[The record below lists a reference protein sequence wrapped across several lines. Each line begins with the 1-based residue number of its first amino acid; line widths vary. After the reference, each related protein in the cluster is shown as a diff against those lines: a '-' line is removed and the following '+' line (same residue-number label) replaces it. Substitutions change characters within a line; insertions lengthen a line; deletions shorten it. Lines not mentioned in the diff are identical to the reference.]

1 MTMSKALLFSAVLAL
16 AWAQDEEPQTDE
28 EKMKKKHDEVGSYA
42 YCMEDNCYEL
52 LGVKKDAGG
61 LPIKRA
67 YRKLASEWHPD
78 KNPDPR
84 AKSLFQKYANAYE
97 VLSSPTMRE
106 NYDYLLDH
114 PYEFPGHFMRFS
126 RASYMPK
133 SDLRFVML
141 LTVLI
146 LSAMQFYF
154 LKSRY
159 EIQIKEIKR
168 SSQYQSEL
176 RKIMG
181 ASTKSSGGSA
191 KGKGVKGDKA
201 EEAKTQAEATL
212 LEEIAKEC
220 KEPQYQDTL
229 AWKLF
234 VLPLDFYYNGQAN
247 LSWFLKYTLLRGEYD
262 AEAKA
267 YLTCKALVMDDAE
280 WKQYSEV
287 EQAQLADLALWDKA
301 NLTAYEEGEGNQTVV
316 KGAKQKREE
325 RAAKRR
331 TGRFQMD

>member
-1 MTMSKALLFSAVLAL
+1 
-16 AWAQDEEPQTDE
+16 
-28 EKMKKKHDEVGSYA
+28 
-42 YCMEDNCYEL
+42 
-52 LGVKKDAGG
+52 
-61 LPIKRA
+61 
-67 YRKLASEWHPD
+67 
-78 KNPDPR
+78 
-84 AKSLFQKYANAYE
+84 
-97 VLSSPTMRE
+97 
-106 NYDYLLDH
+106 
-114 PYEFPGHFMRFS
+114 
-126 RASYMPK
+126 MPK

-168 SSQYQSEL
+168 SSQYQAEL
-176 RKIMG
+176 KKLMESG
-181 ASTKSSGGSA
+181 LKKSSGGSA
-191 KGKGVKGDKA
+191 KGKSAKGDKA
-201 EEAKTQAEATL
+201 EEAKLQAEATL

-247 LSWFLKYTLLRGEYD
+247 LSWFLRYTLLRGEYD
-262 AEAKA
+262 SEAQA
-267 YLTCKALVMDDAE
+267 YLTCKALGMDDAE
-280 WKQYSEV
+280 WKQYSEA
-287 EQAQLADLALWDKA
+287 EQTQLTELALWDKA
-301 NLTAYEEGEGNQTVV
+301 NLLAYEEGEGNQTVV

-325 RAAKRR
+325 RQAKRR